1 MTTLKIYT
9 NHSDKLIVTINN
21 MEDLFHQYGIDPND
35 QDLFESEILG
45 DIFEEE
51 CLNSSHVYYELL
63 DEEEPTLSFH
73 DPRF

>member
-9 NHSDKLIVTINN
+9 NHSDKLIVTIHNI
-21 MEDLFHQYGIDPND
+21 EDLFHQYGIDPTD

-51 CLNSSHVYYELL
+51 CLNSSHVYYELI
-63 DEEEPTLSFH
+63 
-73 DPRF
+73 

>member
-21 MEDLFHQYGIDPND
+21 IENLFHQYGIDPSD

-51 CLNSSHVYYELL
+51 CLNSSHVYYELI
-63 DEEEPTLSFH
+63 
-73 DPRF
+73 

>member
-21 MEDLFHQYGIDPND
+21 MEDLFHQYGIDPDD

-51 CLNSSHVYYELL
+51 CLNSSHVYYELI
-63 DEEEPTLSFH
+63 
-73 DPRF
+73 

>member
-21 MEDLFHQYGIDPND
+21 MEDLFHQYGIDLDD
-35 QDLFESEILG
+35 QELFETEILS

-51 CLNSSHVYYELL
+51 CLNSSHVYYELI
-63 DEEEPTLSFH
+63 
-73 DPRF
+73 

>member
-21 MEDLFHQYGIDPND
+21 IEDLFHQYGIDPDD

-51 CLNSSHVYYELL
+51 CLNSSHVYYELIK
-63 DEEEPTLSFH
+63 
-73 DPRF
+73 

>member
-9 NHSDKLIVTINN
+9 NYSDKLIVTINN
-21 MEDLFHQYGIDPND
+21 IENLFHQYGIDPSD

-51 CLNSSHVYYELL
+51 CLNSSHVYYELI
-63 DEEEPTLSFH
+63 
-73 DPRF
+73 

>member
-21 MEDLFHQYGIDPND
+21 IEDLFHQYGIDPDD
-35 QDLFESEILG
+35 QELFETEILS

-51 CLNSSHVYYELL
+51 CLNSSHVYYELIK
-63 DEEEPTLSFH
+63 
-73 DPRF
+73 